1 MLLLGCVSW
10 AVTHSLRASSQK
22 EVLQRVCL
30 ELLHENGGGTT
41 FQVMTAKEQSIA
53 WLPEL
58 DLMVSD
64 KEPGDVNARK

>member
-1 MLLLGCVSW
+1 
-10 AVTHSLRASSQK
+10 
-22 EVLQRVCL
+22 L